1 MLIFHSNPTFHL
13 TMFHF
18 ANIGMGMLVTTDLIG
33 LTLFLS
39 TDSTLTLSR
48 LSGLLQGVDVG
59 DLHSFLDIP
68 ESVWRSLSSE
78 ADVTTAT
85 WQWYLHNHPAPSWIH
100 IADSLYC
107 CEQYEDVRYHTV
119 LEGLKDQVPSLKGE
133 SHGVYCASVSAL
145 CGCVCVY
152 VSHVCGWV
160 CMHVTYVGGC
170 VCVCVTCV

>member
-1 MLIFHSNPTFHL
+1 
-13 TMFHF
+13 
-18 ANIGMGMLVTTDLIG
+18 MLVTTDLIG

-133 SHGVYCASVSAL
+133 SHGVILSVWCVL
-145 CGCVCVY
+145 CISVCIMWVWVHMW
-152 VSHVCGWV
+152 VSLFKRWV
-160 CMHVTYVGGC
+160 C
-170 VCVCVTCV
+170 VCVCVCNGNGQNVLYREVLSGTLMCI